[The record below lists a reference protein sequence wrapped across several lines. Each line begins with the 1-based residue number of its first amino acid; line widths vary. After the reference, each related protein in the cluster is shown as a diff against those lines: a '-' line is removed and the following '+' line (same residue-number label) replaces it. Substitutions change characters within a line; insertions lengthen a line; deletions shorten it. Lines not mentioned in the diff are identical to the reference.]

1 MMITPALLR
10 PAECSRCARAS
21 VRFSYSRSALIGFGG
36 GPVGGGTR
44 SPPLRSQACCPLN
57 GMMLVP

>member
-1 MMITPALLR
+1 MQPL
-10 PAECSRCARAS
+10 CSRLGALSC
-21 VRFSYSRSALIGFGG
+21 SRSALIGFGG